1 MNREARQA
9 IFSNGRQ
16 DRASLVTCP
25 TLPAFTRVDFDG
37 TGDHNGSSHPPLTRI
52 GDQHASTS
60 PFTSTT
66 RPTRLPR
73 APQE

>member
-1 MNREARQA
+1 MNREARRA
-9 IFSNGRQ
+9 FVSDGRQ
-16 DRASLVTCP
+16 DRESLVTCP
-25 TLPAFTRVDFDG
+25 SLRASTRVDFEG